1 MNKMISSPNHRSSLP
16 LIGMKV
22 LALLIF
28 TIGCVHGNDKV
39 LLYNAYIRNDM
50 ATWKTIIDR
59 LQQQEKKSNEI
70 LLSLVN
76 YQYGYIGWCIGMDRV
91 KEAESYITL
100 ARENLELLEKKKYS
114 LSMVY
119 AYKSAFYGYEIGL
132 AVIRAPFI
140 GPKCIK
146 FAEGAIEL
154 DPANHFAWVQQGN
167 IQYYMPS
174 VFGGSVE
181 EALHKYLK
189 AKSLMENN
197 RDNLRQNWNY
207 LHLLTLIAQTYS
219 DLNDYQ
225 SARVYYEAILKIEP
239 GFQWIKDEF
248 YTKVLQNIRN

>member
-1 MNKMISSPNHRSSLP
+1 MISNPNHRSALP

-22 LALLIF
+22 LVLLIF

-50 ATWKTIIDR
+50 ASWKTIIDR
-59 LQQQEKKSNEI
+59 LQQQEKKSSDM

-76 YQYGYIGWCIGMDRV
+76 YQYGYIGWCIGMDKV
-91 KEAESYITL
+91 KEAENYIAQ
-100 ARENLELLEKKKYS
+100 ARENLEQLEKKKYS

-119 AYKSAFYGYEIGL
+119 AYRSAFYGYEIGL
-132 AVIRAPFI
+132 EVIRAPFI
-140 GPKCIK
+140 GPKSIK
-146 FAEGAIEL
+146 YAKGAIEL

-174 VFGGSVE
+174 AFGGSVE
-181 EALHKYLK
+181 EALRNFLK

-207 LHLLTLIAQTYS
+207 LHLLTLIAQAYS

-225 SARVYYEAILKIEP
+225 SARVYYDAILKIEP